1 MLDLTADYV
10 QQHLDAAR
18 LRLADAT
25 GGAALCRIGPD
36 AGEGRLA
43 VKRAEGAA
51 AALADLR
58 DALRRGA
65 ASDSALD
72 QVDARWQGDLAS
84 HRARASAP
92 EWIAYCQGGIDA
104 LGEVATPRGG

>member
-1 MLDLTADYV
+1 MVGLTADHV

-58 DALRRGA
+58 DALRHAA
-65 ASDSALD
+65 ASDSVLD
-72 QVDARWQGDLAS
+72 QVEARWQGDLAS
-84 HRARASAP
+84 HHSRGSAP
-92 EWIAYCQGGIDA
+92 EWTAYCQGGIDA
-104 LGEVATPRGG
+104 LREVATPRGG